1 MMGVVPHAP
10 LLAQIAHC
18 PRCQGRLD
26 VRGSD
31 LGCAACDVT
40 FPSLGSVPLLVSEH
54 ESLIRDWRDQLAAFE
69 AMMER
74 TALELRSELGRF
86 DLLPRTRERL
96 ERLTSANAANRSA
109 IATLFAEAGLVLDP
123 IALERAQGEARAGA
137 GIVQHYEQAVR
148 DWGWPGSDQNQA
160 SLARVL
166 RVAGRE
172 QPLGKTLV
180 LGTGAS
186 RLAYDLH
193 SALAPELTIALDL
206 DPFVLL
212 VAHSVLFGDG
222 LALVET
228 PIDPA
233 GPDVAAVPRRLQ
245 REGDPP
251 RDFAC
256 VLADAFEPPFAE
268 ASFDTIVTPWF
279 IDIAAEDFRDVVG
292 LVSVL
297 LREGGRWLN
306 DGPLLYKSSSYDLRY
321 SQAEVLEL
329 LSLGGFRI
337 DAHTS
342 AEVPYLHSPDSAHA
356 RTERVLSFCATK
368 ADGAVAEVDAATPR
382 WVLLRHLSI
391 PAFVGSVPSGPPLV
405 AKILGLVDGSR
416 CINEITELV
425 EELVRPPP
433 GMASVDI
440 VGGLLL
446 QAYRDRAHG
455 LK

>member
-1 MMGVVPHAP
+1 MSVVPHAP
-10 LLAQIAHC
+10 LLAQVARC
-18 PRCQGRLD
+18 PRCRGPLD
-26 VRGSD
+26 VRGSE
-31 LGCAACDVT
+31 LGCLACDVT
-40 FPSLGSVPLLVSEH
+40 FPNIGRVPILVSEH
-54 ESLIRDWRDQLAAFE
+54 ESLVRDWREQLAAFE

-86 DLLPRTRERL
+86 DLLPRTRQRL
-96 ERLTSANAANRSA
+96 ERLASANGANRSA
-109 IATLFAEAGLVLDP
+109 IATLFAEAGLVTDP
-123 IALERAQGEARAGA
+123 IALERAQAEARAGA
-137 GIVQHYEQAVR
+137 GIVQYYEQAVR

-166 RVAGRE
+166 HVAGRE

-180 LGTGAS
+180 LGAGAS

-193 SALAPELTIALDL
+193 SALAPELTVALDL

-251 RDFAC
+251 RRFAC
-256 VLADAFEPPFAE
+256 VLADAFDPPFE
-268 ASFDTIVTPWF
+268 DASFDTVVTPWF
-279 IDIAAEDFRDVVG
+279 IDVAADDFRDVLG

-306 DGPLLYKSSSYDLRY
+306 DGALLYKTSSYDLRY
-321 SQAEVLEL
+321 SQEEVLEL
-329 LSLGGFRI
+329 LELGGFRI
-337 DAHTS
+337 DVRTT
-342 AEVPYLHSPDSAHA
+342 AEVTYLHSPDSAHA

-368 ADGAVAEVDAATPR
+368 QDGAVEEVDAATPR
-382 WVLLRHLSI
+382 WVLLRHLSV
-391 PAFVGSVPSGPPLV
+391 PAFVHSVPSGPPLV
-405 AKILGLVDGSR
+405 AKLLSLVDGSR

-425 EELVRPPP
+425 EDMVRPPP

-446 QAYRDRAHG
+446 QAYRDQRAS
-455 LK
+455 